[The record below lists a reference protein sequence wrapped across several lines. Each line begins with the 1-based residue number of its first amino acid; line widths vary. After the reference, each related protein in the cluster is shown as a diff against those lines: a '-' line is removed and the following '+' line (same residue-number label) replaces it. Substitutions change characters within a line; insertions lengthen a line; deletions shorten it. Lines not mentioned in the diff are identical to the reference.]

1 MTTGAPS
8 LDTTGEGLRIISEP
22 LPGVRSVALGL
33 WIGVGSRFERP
44 AEAGV
49 SHFIEHLLFK
59 GTDRFSAAE
68 IAEVFDGLG
77 GEINAATGRD
87 HTVVYTRVLDD
98 HLEAAFDVVA
108 DMLCNPAFHELDQ
121 ERQVVL
127 EEILMY
133 EDDPGDLVHDLM
145 SEAVFPDQPL
155 GRPVIGTSEVIGSI
169 PADQIRAY
177 HGSHYVAPNIVVAAS
192 GSVDQAQLVELSE
205 KYLSGLVRGDGAH
218 VPDAAAPGAPV
229 LSVRTKPT
237 EQYHVALGGPGLDRS
252 DDRRHAMAVLDTILG
267 GSMSSRLFQ
276 EIRERRGLAYS
287 VGTYSVGYADTG
299 QVGVY
304 LGTRE
309 DTLSEAAE
317 VMAHELKRMGEEPVP
332 AAELDRAKQHLKGRL
347 VLSLESPATRMHRIG
362 RSVLTGTELL
372 EVDEIVARIDA
383 VTADDV
389 LALGAEFWD
398 PSRLS
403 VAAIGPSED
412 AVRDAAG
419 RLAPNLV
426 EAA

>member
-1 MTTGAPS
+1 M
-8 LDTTGEGLRIISEP
+8 
-22 LPGVRSVALGL
+22 
-33 WIGVGSRFERP
+33 
-44 AEAGV
+44 
-49 SHFIEHLLFK
+49 
-59 GTDRFSAAE
+59 
-68 IAEVFDGLG
+68 
-77 GEINAATGRD
+77 
-87 HTVVYTRVLDD
+87 
-98 HLEAAFDVVA
+98 
-108 DMLCNPAFHELDQ
+108 
-121 ERQVVL
+121 
-127 EEILMY
+127 
-133 EDDPGDLVHDLM
+133 
-145 SEAVFPDQPL
+145 
-155 GRPVIGTSEVIGSI
+155 
-169 PADQIRAY
+169 
-177 HGSHYVAPNIVVAAS
+177 
-192 GSVDQAQLVELSE
+192 
-205 KYLSGLVRGDGAH
+205 
-218 VPDAAAPGAPV
+218 
-229 LSVRTKPT
+229 
-237 EQYHVALGGPGLDRS
+237 
-252 DDRRHAMAVLDTILG
+252 
-267 GSMSSRLFQ
+267 
-276 EIRERRGLAYS
+276 
-287 VGTYSVGYADTG
+287 
-299 QVGVY
+299 Y

-309 DTLSEAAE
+309 DNLSEAAE